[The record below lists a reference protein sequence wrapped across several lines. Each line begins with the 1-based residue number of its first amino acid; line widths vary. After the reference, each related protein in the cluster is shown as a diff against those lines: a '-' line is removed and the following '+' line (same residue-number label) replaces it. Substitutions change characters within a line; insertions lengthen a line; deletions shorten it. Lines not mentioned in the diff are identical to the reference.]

1 MTPKHDFSK
10 RPPQLF
16 WFDGTLL
23 QAIIQPTTDEDEG
36 KGAKTEEVTLL
47 TQIQGNNS
55 TEEVDGNNSRQQST
69 SQQALRYP
77 LTPTSES
84 VGEFKT
90 TPLVHAGYA
99 ATWFGLSG
107 AGIYMTRKLI
117 LRGRG

>member
-1 MTPKHDFSK
+1 MTPEHDFSN
-10 RPPQLF
+10 RPPKLF
-16 WFDGTLL
+16 WLDGSLL
-23 QAIIQPTTDEDEG
+23 NAIIQPTPATDDGQNG
-36 KGAKTEEVTLL
+36 KNKEVVLL
-47 TQIQGNNS
+47 TQIQKIDNVG
-55 TEEVDGNNSRQQST
+55 EVNEQSQRT
-69 SQQALRYP
+69 QQQALRYP

>member
-1 MTPKHDFSK
+1 MMTPEHDFSK

-16 WFDGTLL
+16 WFDGSLL
-23 QAIIQPTTDEDEG
+23 NAIIRPPGGEDEVQ
-36 KGAKTEEVTLL
+36 KGGSEDVMLL
-47 TQIQGNNS
+47 TQIQRDDCSKEGS
-55 TEEVDGNNSRQQST
+55 SQVQSLP
-69 SQQALRYP
+69 QQASNYP